1 MEYTIIKNFLPQDL
15 CERMTKFMWQKH
27 DSDNWYYDH
36 QCTISPAFM
45 RLFTHPAKVY
55 KEKLETE
62 LGVKLFD
69 TYNHG
74 RIYKKGE
81 ILTPHKDKN
90 QCEVALSITL
100 GYSGESPWPI
110 YLYSHEEHKIIKII
124 LDIGD
129 ALVYNGYELLH
140 WRNQF
145 KDDWQCQVFWFYA
158 SDDRFRDEIFPGIE
172 DMITQYEFMI

>member
-1 MEYTIIKNFLPQDL
+1 MEYTIIKNFLPVEL
-15 CERMTKFMWQKH
+15 CQRMADFMWEKQEQN
-27 DSDNWYYDH
+27 SFYFDN
-36 QCTISPAFM
+36 QCAISPAFM
-45 RLFTHPAKVY
+45 KLFTHPAKVY

-62 LGVKLFD
+62 LVKKLYY
-69 TYNHG
+69 TYDHG

-100 GYSGESPWPI
+100 GYSGDNTWPI
-110 YLYSHEEHKIIKII
+110 YLYSHEQHKIIEVT

-140 WRNQF
+140 WRNQLTE
-145 KDDWQCQVFWFYA
+145 DWQCQVFWFYA
-158 SDDRFRDEIFPGIE
+158 SDDRFQDKLFPGIE
-172 DMITQYEFMI
+172 DMITQYEFMV